1 MTNFIK
7 KFVNKYIFCEE
18 IPLEARVFNLV
29 LTFGVIAELVTLGAR
44 IVEEVSRIV
53 IFIVAAMIFIT
64 AGTFWLCNKF
74 KSHKQLMG
82 YVLCLICDVLF
93 PLVFF
98 SSGGINSGMAG
109 YFVLSMVLIF
119 FLMKGKACAIMLI
132 AHIVILTGCYMVGW
146 FYPGLVIPFNSNFS
160 RYVDILQTILVSGLL
175 TGFLI
180 KYQNRI
186 YEAEKQKAEAA
197 NRAKAE
203 FLANVSHEIR
213 TPLNAVIG
221 LGQLELGKDLPLDTL
236 TNLEKMHQSGQI
248 LLSIINDLLD
258 VSKIES
264 GRFQLFCAAYSL
276 PSLLNDTVN
285 LNMVRIGSKPIAF
298 RLKADER
305 LPLNLIGDEL
315 RIRQILNNLLSNA
328 IKYTRKGEV
337 RLNVRREDHQD
348 EDKIWLICSVED
360 SGIGIRKEDLGI
372 LFTVYNQVD
381 VKSNRH
387 IEGTGLG
394 LSISKSLAE
403 LMGGTISVESEYGKG
418 SVFTARIPQSKDS
431 ETMLGREVAE
441 NLEKFK
447 YKTEKLS
454 AKNHIRRPMPYG
466 KVLVVDDVATNLDVA
481 KGMMFP
487 YGLTSDCVSSGQAA
501 IDLIREEKT
510 LYDAVFMDHMMP
522 EMDGIEAVR
531 IIRSETGTDYAKTVP
546 IIALTANAIVGNDKM
561 FLESGFQ
568 DFLSK
573 PIDMGRLD
581 IILNKWVRKK
591 EKEVSGEW
599 AKEVKKIESENKSE
613 TPAGAT
619 ENSAAAAPL
628 PKIDGLDYAE
638 GVKRMGNREN
648 AYLRVLGSFAA
659 NMPAQLESIRRIK
672 DGNLADYTIKIHG
685 IKGASYGIC
694 ANEIGKEAEE
704 LEMASKR
711 GDAETVI
718 AGNAAFIA
726 NMESQVA
733 KIAGYL
739 GHL

>member
-1 MTNFIK
+1 
-7 KFVNKYIFCEE
+7 
-18 IPLEARVFNLV
+18 
-29 LTFGVIAELVTLGAR
+29 
-44 IVEEVSRIV
+44 
-53 IFIVAAMIFIT
+53 
-64 AGTFWLCNKF
+64 
-74 KSHKQLMG
+74 
-82 YVLCLICDVLF
+82 
-93 PLVFF
+93 
-98 SSGGINSGMAG
+98 MAG

-119 FLMKGKACAIMLI
+119 FLLKGKACVIMLSSHI
-132 AHIVILTGCYMVGW
+132 AILIGCYIVGK
-146 FYPGLVIPFNSNFS
+146 FYPGFVVPFNSNFS
-160 RYVDILQTILVSGLL
+160 RYVDILQTILVSGFLI
-175 TGFLI
+175 GFLI

-186 YEAEKQKAEAA
+186 YETEKQKAEAA
-197 NRAKAE
+197 NKAKAE

-221 LGQLELGKDLPLDTL
+221 LGQLELGKNLPLDTL
-236 TNLEKMHQSGQI
+236 ANLEKMHQSGQI

-258 VSKIES
+258 VSKIDS
-264 GRFQLFCAAYSL
+264 GRFQLFNTVYSV

-285 LNMVRIGSKPIAF
+285 LNIVRIRSKPITF
-298 RLKADER
+298 SLKADEN

-337 RLNVRREDHQD
+337 RLNVRGEDHED
-348 EDKIWLICSVED
+348 EDKIWFICSVED
-360 SGIGIRKEDLGI
+360 SGIGIREEDLGM

-394 LSISKSLAE
+394 LSISKNLTE
-403 LMGGTISVESEYGKG
+403 LMGGTISVKSEYGKG
-418 SVFTARIPQSKDS
+418 SVFTVRIPQSKDS
-431 ETMLGREVAE
+431 EAVLGREVAE
-441 NLEKFK
+441 SLEKFK
-447 YKTEKLS
+447 YRTERLS
-454 AKNHIRRPMPYG
+454 AKNQVRHPMPYG

-481 KGMMFP
+481 KGMMLP
-487 YGLTSDCVSSGQAA
+487 YGLTIDCVSSGQAA

-522 EMDGIEAVR
+522 EMDGIEAVS
-531 IIRSETGTDYAKTVP
+531 IIRNKIGTDYAKTVP

-591 EKEVSGEW
+591 EKEHSGGR
-599 AKEVKKIESENKSE
+599 AKEAAKTGNESK
-613 TPAGAT
+613 TPGREAPVAE
-619 ENSAAAAPL
+619 ENSTASALL
-628 PKIDGLDYAE
+628 PKIDGIDYAE
-638 GVKRMGNREN
+638 GVKRMGNRES

-659 NMPAQLESIRRIK
+659 NMPAQLDNIRRVK
-672 DGNLADYTIKIHG
+672 AGDLADYTIKIHG
-685 IKGASYGIC
+685 IKGASYGVC
-694 ANEIGKEAEE
+694 ANKIGKEAEE

-711 GDAETVI
+711 GDAEAVI

-726 NMESQVA
+726 NMESQLA
-733 KIAGYL
+733 KITGYL
-739 GHL
+739 ESVYNVDTL